1 MHWIKKLAHFL
12 LFRDGMKL
20 KQISGI
26 IEFLFLLLVF
36 GTGVFY
42 SCARI
47 AAPPGGP
54 KDVDPPVL
62 LKSKPLNFS
71 NHFEGKIIEI
81 EFDEYIQLREINQQL
96 IISPPLQKKPV
107 ITVKGKKL
115 VIKLDEDLK
124 ANTTYNFNFGN
135 AIVDNNESNPLKN
148 FQFVFSTGDKIDS
161 LSFKGNVLSAFDLS
175 IPENVSI
182 LLYEDL
188 SDSAI
193 YKEKPLYVSKVNEE
207 GNFEVSNLKA
217 DTFQVFAL
225 QDENLDYIYEPPEMV
240 AFSDSFLILTEQN
253 YHEKPAL
260 NDSTLSDSLRS
271 VPDTVFLSEIELKL
285 FKEISKEQYLKESAR
300 KRKEKLIFVFNSPLK
315 EGPGISLLDFPEK
328 KDWFLKEKYVI
339 GDTFGIWL
347 KDTALVNQEALSII
361 LNYSEADMSGA
372 TTLVTDTIKMR
383 FKKPKK
389 TSRRKNLKVQQPVK
403 LKLSLTYSAGKGSL
417 LNLNESFSIIAGTP
431 IETWDTSKISVY
443 FIKDSV
449 EISQDY
455 RIARDTARLN
465 RLLIPEK
472 WKENS
477 IYKIRLLPGAVTDI
491 YGLSNDT
498 SIIDFK
504 TRELEYYGNII
515 FEVEQV
521 KNNLIL
527 QLVEKEDKLVRQ
539 TIVSVDTTVRFTL
552 LQPKSYW
559 IKVIKDD
566 NKNGK
571 WDTGNLLEKIQPERV
586 TYYFEEIKLRSNWDY
601 KKNWTVEFKK

>member
-1 MHWIKKLAHFL
+1 MKILQKSDIVSLFFVLLIAGLAL
-12 LFRDGMKL
+12 IYG
-20 KQISGI
+20 
-26 IEFLFLLLVF
+26 
-36 GTGVFY
+36 
-42 SCARI
+42 CARI

-62 LKSKPLNFS
+62 IKSKPLNYS
-71 NHFEGKIIEI
+71 NHFEGKLIEI
-81 EFDEYIQLREINQQL
+81 EFDEYIQLREINEQL
-96 IISPPLQKKPV
+96 IISPPLEKKPV
-107 ITVKGKKL
+107 ITVKGKKI
-115 VIKLDEDLK
+115 VIKMDEELK
-124 ANTTYNFNFGN
+124 DSTTYTFNFGN
-135 AIVDNNESNPLKN
+135 AIVDNNESNPLQN

-182 LLYEDL
+182 LLYENL

-193 YKEKPLYVSKVNEE
+193 FKEKPLYVSKVDED

-225 QDENLDYIYEPPEMV
+225 QDENLNYTYEPPEMV

-253 YHEKPAL
+253 YHKKPVL
-260 NDSTLSDSLRS
+260 NDSTLSDSLRN
-271 VPDTVFLSEIELKL
+271 VPDTVFHSEIELKL
-285 FKEISKEQYLKESAR
+285 FKEISKEQYLKESSR
-300 KRKEKLIFVFNSPLK
+300 KRKEKLIFVFNSPLN
-315 EGPGISLLDFPEK
+315 EDPEIRLIDFPEK

-347 KDTALVNQEALSII
+347 KDTALVNQEALLIT
-361 LNYSEADMSGA
+361 LPYTETDLSG
-372 TTLVTDTIKMR
+372 TRTPVTDTLKMR

-389 TSRRKNLKVQQPVK
+389 TSRRKNLKVQKPVVP
-403 LKLSLTYSAGKGSL
+403 KLSLTYNAGKGSL
-417 LNLNESFSIIAGTP
+417 LNLNESFSVISGTP
-431 IETWDTSKISVY
+431 IESWDTSKMSFY

-449 EISQDY
+449 EISEDF
-455 RIARDTARLN
+455 IIERDTNRLN
-465 RLLIPEK
+465 RLLMPQK

-477 IYKIRLLPGAVTDI
+477 LYKIRFLPGAVTDI

-498 SIIDFK
+498 SIINFK
-504 TRELEYYGNII
+504 TRELAHYGNII

-521 KNNLIL
+521 KGNLIL

-539 TIVSVDTTVRFTL
+539 AYVLGDTTVSYTL

-559 IKVIKDD
+559 VKVIKDD

-571 WDTGNLLEKIQPERV
+571 WDTGNLLKKIQPEKV

-601 KKNWTVEFKK
+601 KKNWVPEFKK